1 MNFITKGRRHMTR
14 LFIHC
19 VCALV
24 FLGFGDHLAFSQQQ
38 ETELEWRVQKLEKY
52 VATFQPTIKALS
64 NNLNESILEYTKGLE
79 SSLESY
85 SQKLQINLD
94 ERLNN
99 INRKVAVLNPFSK
112 SYQSIE
118 TGTGI
123 FLISVGKMEP
133 IAAGTRLY
141 INIGNPNYADYQDF
155 QLKLI
160 WGKKWARGFNTT
172 YEQWRQSLSGAEY
185 TFKGKLEK
193 GKWNTVSVDLTLPDG
208 ERFDYLECE
217 LSVSSVELGFN

>member
-1 MNFITKGRRHMTR
+1 MIFVHRGRNYMTR

-19 VCALV
+19 VCTLV
-24 FLGFGDHLAFSQQQ
+24 FLGFGDRLAFSQQQ

-52 VATFQPTIKALS
+52 VETFQPTIRALS
-64 NNLNESILEYTKGLE
+64 NNLNESILEYTKDLE

-99 INRKVAVLNPFSK
+99 INRKVAVLNPYSK

-123 FLISVGKMEP
+123 FLISVGKIEP
-133 IAAGTRLY
+133 LATGTRLHL
-141 INIGNPNYADYQDF
+141 NIGNPNYADYRDF
-155 QLKLI
+155 KIKLV
-160 WGKKWARGFNTT
+160 WGKKWGGGFNTT

-185 TFKGKLEK
+185 TFQGKLEK
-193 GKWNTVSVDLTLPDG
+193 GKWNTVVVDLSSTDG
-208 ERFDYLECE
+208 GRLNYLECE
-217 LSVSSVELGFN
+217 MSVSSVELGFN